1 MTEERKALRE
11 LYNAKRNRDEAHAV
25 LIAHPG
31 DLAKSKL
38 YHQANVRWRKIVKY
52 CITHGERLAKGE

>member
-11 LYNAKRNRDEAHAV
+11 LYHAKRNRDEAHAV

-38 YHQANVRWRKIVKY
+38 YHQANVRWRKIVKF
-52 CITHGERLAKGE
+52 CINYGEGLAKP